1 MTKRL
6 LAAATSLWL
15 ILIVALG
22 LRLGFAWDYA
32 HHNPKQAL
40 SVIPFMFESSN
51 IAYSVAVG
59 NGFSSPLH
67 VNTGPT
73 AWMTPIYPL
82 IVAAVFR
89 LFGFYTFYS
98 WVVVILLNILF
109 TTLAC
114 VPVFYAGKRI
124 AGFGGAAGAAWLWAI
139 FPNAIQIPVESI
151 WDASLAALLGA
162 VILWST
168 LKVAESRRARGWCA
182 YGLLW
187 GLALMTNAALLSLLP
202 LLASWMAYRAWK
214 EGRSWFAGPA
224 LALGVAALCCV
235 PWTIR
240 NYTVFHAFVPFRST
254 LGLQLWMGNNAASK
268 DVWLGEGHPIHSS
281 AERAKYVE
289 LGEIAYMQEKREE
302 AIRYM
307 LTHPSREAHLIG
319 RRFIALWSGGTP
331 NPLSDF
337 FRYHS
342 LWFRSVL
349 LFNILAAIGALLGIV
364 VLIRRRNTYAFPV
377 AVFPLV
383 FPWAY
388 YATLALPR
396 YRLPIDPIVLL
407 LAAVALQRLVQRL
420 ALNASRKMGSAVA

>member
-1 MTKRL
+1 
-6 LAAATSLWL
+6 
-15 ILIVALG
+15 
-22 LRLGFAWDYA
+22 
-32 HHNPKQAL
+32 
-40 SVIPFMFESSN
+40 
-51 IAYSVAVG
+51 
-59 NGFSSPLH
+59 
-67 VNTGPT
+67 
-73 AWMTPIYPL
+73 
-82 IVAAVFR
+82 
-89 LFGFYTFYS
+89 
-98 WVVVILLNILF
+98 
-109 TTLAC
+109 
-114 VPVFYAGKRI
+114 
-124 AGFGGAAGAAWLWAI
+124 
-139 FPNAIQIPVESI
+139 
-151 WDASLAALLGA
+151 
-162 VILWST
+162 
-168 LKVAESRRARGWCA
+168 
-182 YGLLW
+182 
-187 GLALMTNAALLSLLP
+187 MTNAALLSLLP
-202 LLASWMAYRAWK
+202 LLAGWMAYRAWK
-214 EGRSWFAGPA
+214 EGRSWFARPA

-254 LGLQLWMGNNAASK
+254 LGLQLWMGNNAASR

-307 LTHPSREAHLIG
+307 LTHPLREAHLIG
-319 RRFIALWSGGTP
+319 HRFIALWSGGTP

-364 VLIRRRNTYAFPV
+364 VLIRRRNTYAFPA

-383 FPWAY
+383 FPWVY